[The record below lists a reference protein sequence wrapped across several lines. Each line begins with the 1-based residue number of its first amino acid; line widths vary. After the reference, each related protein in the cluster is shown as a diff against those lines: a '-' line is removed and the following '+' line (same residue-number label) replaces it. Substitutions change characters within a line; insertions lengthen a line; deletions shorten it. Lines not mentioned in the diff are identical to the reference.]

1 MTRLAWLP
9 DLIRDPL
16 VLLKNRYRRSILKNT
31 LARLS
36 NKRIVVGAGGTRFE
50 GWIPTEQEVLNL
62 LIESDW
68 LRYLKRDSL
77 DAILAEHVWEH
88 LASEESV
95 IAATNC
101 FTFLKPGGYLRVA
114 VPDGFHPD
122 ADYVE
127 SVRPGGSG
135 AGADDHKVL
144 YTYDR
149 FRDLFDSIGF
159 DVVLLEYFDERGE
172 FHCQEWSS
180 ADGFVQRSKRFDSRN
195 ADGRLSYTSIILDAR
210 KPVDQHD

>member
-1 MTRLAWLP
+1 MIQLAWLP

-50 GWIPTEQEVLNL
+50 GWIPTEQDVLNL
-62 LIESDW
+62 LLESDW
-68 LRYLKRDSL
+68 LRYFKRDSL

-101 FTFLKPGGYLRVA
+101 FAFLKPGGYLRVA

-149 FRDLFDSIGF
+149 FRDLFYSIGF

-172 FHCQEWSS
+172 FHYQEWSS
-180 ADGFVQRSKRFDSRN
+180 ADGFVERSRRFDSRN

-210 KPVDQHD
+210 KPVDHHD